1 MKRILFL
8 LFAIGLS
15 ASMTVMAG
23 MSTGKVRKETR
34 FLTDKMAYELNLSTQ
49 QYNDAYE
56 INYDFVYSVR
66 NIMDYVARGYEWA
79 LDDYYEALD
88 IRNDDLR
95 WVLSDG
101 QYRRFMDADYFY
113 RPIYVTGGRW
123 NFRVYVNYPNHSLFY
138 FGVPYHYRTYC
149 GAHYRPHFHHA
160 SFYRDRY
167 RDFHHYA
174 TPHRMRDERAFH
186 SYRRSDFGSVRF
198 RPNSSVRPHNAPS
211 RPGMPSGKERPGKEV
226 MPNRNNNRND
236 GNSHRRPEM
245 NSNSVR
251 RPATG
256 NSTTSGSNRESRHTN
271 SSSME
276 NSSRRSEN
284 RSDRS
289 NTNRSSNTER
299 SSRSGSSSRN
309 NSGSTRSN
317 SSSSSTVRS
326 SNRSNRSNVSNGKTE
341 RRSSSESTR
350 SSSSSSRSS
359 ERGNGS
365 RR

>member
-123 NFRVYVNYPNHSLFY
+123 NFRIYVNYPNHSLFY

-167 RDFHHYA
+167 RDFHHYS

-186 SYRRSDFGSVRF
+186 TYRRSDFGSVHF
-198 RPNSSVRPHNAPS
+198 RPNSSVRPHNAPT
-211 RPGMPSGKERPGKEV
+211 RPGMPASARPGTEV
-226 MPNRNNNRND
+226 D
-236 GNSHRRPEM
+236 GLRTELEFISGRR
-245 NSNSVR
+245 
-251 RPATG
+251 
-256 NSTTSGSNRESRHTN
+256 
-271 SSSME
+271 
-276 NSSRRSEN
+276 
-284 RSDRS
+284 
-289 NTNRSSNTER
+289 
-299 SSRSGSSSRN
+299 
-309 NSGSTRSN
+309 
-317 SSSSSTVRS
+317 
-326 SNRSNRSNVSNGKTE
+326 
-341 RRSSSESTR
+341 
-350 SSSSSSRSS
+350 
-359 ERGNGS
+359 
-365 RR
+365 